1 MKKQIPPAGEEV
13 VTEDN
18 VEAEADTNTQQEADE
33 ASMETEET
41 ETEQETDTEESSDK
55 EEKAIEKPS
64 IPTVPLSD
72 FSNLK
77 DIVSRLIGEDPE
89 KLLEIAEADPKLA
102 QRIKAQFPKRFKE
115 ITLTNHDDE
124 DIETRVQK
132 AVKEQLERSNS
143 EQALESFKDK
153 LGMTGIEFSDIKK
166 RLDDK
171 ARSLVRSEAADNYK
185 QALNLALSIIE
196 PDLYEN
202 LETDKVTKKV
212 QERISKAGDSKSVSK
227 KADKGSEMTAME
239 AKFNKN
245 LPPTFRV

>member
-33 ASMETEET
+33 ASTETEET
-41 ETEQETDTEESSDK
+41 ETDKETDTEESSDK
-55 EEKAIEKPS
+55 EEKEIEKTS

-77 DIVSRLIGEDPE
+77 DIVSRLIGDDPE

-115 ITLTNHDDE
+115 ITLSQNDD

-132 AVKEQLERSNS
+132 AVQEHLERSNS

-153 LGMTGIEFSDIKK
+153 LGMTEIEFSDIKK